1 MTSWIAR
8 SVALLAIAVVAASC
22 SKETTQ
28 KSARASTPIPAATL
42 SSMASIGATKTSPVL
57 IRAYKKES
65 EIEVWKQTSSGEYAL
80 LKTYP
85 VCRWSGQLGPKK
97 REGDRQVP
105 EGFYT
110 VSAGQM
116 NPNSSMW
123 LSFNVGYPNP
133 LERSLGRNGG
143 DIMVHGTCSSRGC
156 FAMTNGQME
165 EIYAIA
171 REAFVGGQKS
181 MQFQS
186 YPFRMTAEN
195 LAKFRNDPN
204 IAFWKNLKEGS
215 DRFEVSKRAPTVGY
229 CGTRYA
235 FDTDSEPSCS
245 GDEPADAIDTAVI
258 AKQKADE
265 AQVASL
271 MSSGTR
277 AISMR
282 YADGDQHASFRSL
295 HQTPEFKKMDAA
307 GEFSR
312 PEALA
317 QISEVPFETPSTPV
331 TNVAKVE
338 TPSAAKPVIV
348 ANATKSTPII
358 PTLSLFSIGSLFK
371 STTASDTETID
382 TARAEE
388 TPVLD
393 WFKSNEKPSTFPANI
408 PLPPRRG

>member
-1 MTSWIAR
+1 MTSWMTR
-8 SVALLAIAVVAASC
+8 SVVLIAVAAVAAGC
-22 SKETTQ
+22 STETTQ
-28 KSARASTPIPAATL
+28 KSARASAPIPAATL
-42 SSMASIGATKTSPVL
+42 SSMVNIGVDRTSPVL

-65 EIEVWKQTSSGEYAL
+65 EIEIWKQTASGEYAL

-110 VSAGQM
+110 VTPGQM
-116 NPNSSMW
+116 NPNSNHW

-156 FAMTNGQME
+156 FAMTNRQME
-165 EIYAIA
+165 EIYAVV
-171 REAFVGGQKS
+171 REAFLGGQKS

-195 LAKFRNDPN
+195 FAKFRNDPN
-204 IAFWKNLKEGS
+204 ITFWRNLKEGS
-215 DRFEVSKRAPTVGY
+215 DRFDVSKRAPSVGY
-229 CGTRYA
+229 CGTRYT
-235 FDTDSEPSCS
+235 FNTDSEPSCS
-245 GDEPADAIDTAVI
+245 GDEPADAIDSAVV
-258 AKQKADE
+258 AKQKADD
-265 AQVASL
+265 ARIASL
-271 MSSGTR
+271 VSAGTR
-277 AISMR
+277 SISMQ
-282 YADGDQHASFRSL
+282 YADGDQHNSFRSL
-295 HQTPEFKKMDAA
+295 HQSPEFKKMDAA

-317 QISEVPFETPSTPV
+317 QISEVPFEAAGSRA
-331 TNVAKVE
+331 TNVA
-338 TPSAAKPVIV
+338 SV
-348 ANATKSTPII
+348 ATSGASKLASTPIT
-358 PTLSLFSIGSLFK
+358 PAPSLFSIGSLLRNATP
-371 STTASDTETID
+371 SEGVTIS

-388 TPVLD
+388 FPVFD
-393 WFKSNEKPSTFPANI
+393 WFRFDENPPSFPADI

>member
-1 MTSWIAR
+1 
-8 SVALLAIAVVAASC
+8 
-22 SKETTQ
+22 
-28 KSARASTPIPAATL
+28 
-42 SSMASIGATKTSPVL
+42 
-57 IRAYKKES
+57 
-65 EIEVWKQTSSGEYAL
+65 
-80 LKTYP
+80 
-85 VCRWSGQLGPKK
+85 
-97 REGDRQVP
+97 
-105 EGFYT
+105 
-110 VSAGQM
+110 
-116 NPNSSMW
+116 
-123 LSFNVGYPNP
+123 
-133 LERSLGRNGG
+133 
-143 DIMVHGTCSSRGC
+143 
-156 FAMTNGQME
+156 ME

-338 TPSAAKPVIV
+338 TPSTAKPVIV

-388 TPVLD
+388 TTVLD

>member
-1 MTSWIAR
+1 MTSWIVR
-8 SVALLAIAVVAASC
+8 SCALLAMTAIIAGC

-28 KSARASTPIPAATL
+28 KSARASTPIPATTL
-42 SSMASIGATKTSPVL
+42 SAMATIGTDKTSPIL

-65 EIEVWKQTSSGEYAL
+65 EIEIWKQTAGGDYAL

-85 VCRWSGQLGPKK
+85 VCRWSGQLGPKT

-110 VSAGQM
+110 VTPGQM
-116 NPNSSMW
+116 NPNSSLW
-123 LSFNVGYPNP
+123 LSFNIGYPNP

-156 FAMTNGQME
+156 FAMTNEQME
-165 EIYAIA
+165 EIYAVV
-171 REAFVGGQKS
+171 REAFLGGQKA

-215 DRFEVSKRAPTVGY
+215 DRFEVSKRAPSVGY

-235 FDTDSEPSCS
+235 FDTDDQPSCS
-245 GDEPADAIDTAVI
+245 GDETADAIDAAIV
-258 AKQKADE
+258 AKQKADD
-265 AQVASL
+265 AQIASL
-271 MSSGTR
+271 VSSGTR
-277 AISMR
+277 AIRMK
-282 YADGDQHASFRSL
+282 YADGDQHAAFRSL
-295 HQTPEFKKMDAA
+295 HQTPAFKKMEAA

-317 QISEVPFETPSTPV
+317 QISEVPFDAV
-331 TNVAKVE
+331 TTASIAKVE
-338 TPSAAKPVIV
+338 TPSTMRPVTVAA
-348 ANATKSTPII
+348 ATPAPTTTP
-358 PTLSLFSIGSLFK
+358 LSLFSIGSLFK
-371 STTASDTETID
+371 SSAASNTNTVD
-382 TARAEE
+382 TARADE
-388 TPVLD
+388 TPVFD
-393 WFKSNEKPSTFPANI
+393 WFKSTDAPTSFPANV

>member
-8 SVALLAIAVVAASC
+8 SVALLAIAVVAAGC

-195 LAKFRNDPN
+195 LSKFRNDPN

-338 TPSAAKPVIV
+338 TPSTAKPVIV

-393 WFKSNEKPSTFPANI
+393 WFKSNDNTSTFPANI

>member
-1 MTSWIAR
+1 MTSWVVKSI
-8 SVALLAIAVVAASC
+8 ALLAITAIIAGC

-42 SSMASIGATKTSPVL
+42 SAMASIGADKTSPIL

-65 EIEVWKQTSSGEYAL
+65 EIEIWKQTASGDYAL

-85 VCRWSGQLGPKK
+85 VCRWSGQLGPKT

-110 VSAGQM
+110 VTPGLM
-116 NPNSSMW
+116 NPNSSLW

-156 FAMTNGQME
+156 FAMTNEQME
-165 EIYAIA
+165 EIYAVT
-171 REAFVGGQKS
+171 REAFRGGQKS

-215 DRFEVSKRAPTVGY
+215 DRFEVSKRAPSVGY

-235 FDTDSEPSCS
+235 FDTDGQPSCS
-245 GDEPADAIDTAVI
+245 GDDTADAIDAAVA
-258 AKQKADE
+258 AKQKADD

-271 MSSGTR
+271 VTSGTR
-277 AISMR
+277 AMR
-282 YADGDQHASFRSL
+282 VKYSDGDQHASFRSL
-295 HQTPEFKKMDAA
+295 HQTPAFKKMEAA

-317 QISEVPFETPSTPV
+317 QISEVPFDAPTTV
-331 TNVAKVE
+331 ATTVAKVD
-338 TPSAAKPVIV
+338 TPSVTKPVTV
-348 ANATKSTPII
+348 AAATPAPTTTP
-358 PTLSLFSIGSLFK
+358 LSLFSIGSLFK
-371 STTASDTETID
+371 SSAASNANTVD
-382 TARAEE
+382 TARADE
-388 TPVLD
+388 TPVFD
-393 WFKSNEKPSTFPANI
+393 WFKSTDAPTSFPANV